1 MTIFIAPPSA
11 PAYVRRALDTL
22 QDEEDGWILTN
33 PTPAVQQTQFKVYL
47 KESSTPK
54 VFEAHIFESQP
65 NTPDEPLEPIP
76 LFIATCGILGETTHD
91 TFVAEVRRVLNNLS
105 IIRSLDALLLLPSIP
120 DMARFPQG
128 SSMYVRHRT
137 LGTDSSWSR
146 GHVLRLG
153 NTPCDL
159 VLTEAS
165 VGPDEEAKLPP
176 SNLYVGFR
184 APNESWTFSEWIHGD
199 DPTKSLAR
207 SIPDFSSLG
216 RPHGSF
222 EFPYLPRTDVVVFT
236 STLKLPSLE
245 ALGSSTLEPL
255 SQVQRAAI
263 QRVWMHDYFDSVSE
277 NAQHMCFLLR
287 FVPPPPHPAPPAAL
301 FREILARLSMYV
313 GAFASGVSATQREAV
328 NLLVEPIVEGSK
340 TGGGAKGKGKKGRR

>member
-47 KESSTPK
+47 KESTTPK
-54 VFEAHIFESQP
+54 VFEAHIFESQS
-65 NTPDEPLEPIP
+65 NTPDEPLEPLP

-105 IIRSLDALLLLPSIP
+105 VIRSLDALLLVPSIP

-137 LGTDSSWSR
+137 IGNDSSWSR

-184 APNESWTFSEWIHGD
+184 APNESWTFSEWTHGD

-222 EFPYLPRTDVVVFT
+222 EFPYLPRTNVVVFT
-236 STLKLPSLE
+236 SSLKLPSLE

-255 SQVQRAAI
+255 SAAQKSAI

-301 FREILARLSMYV
+301 FREVLARLSMYV

-328 NLLVEPIVEGSK
+328 NLLVEPIVEASK
-340 TGGGAKGKGKKGRR
+340 TGGAKGKGKKGRR